1 MCLDTLSQALR
12 VSEQASGL
20 QGKGGGGGR
29 GGQAKDL
36 RLNREPGHRLPL
48 ILTRRLPSLQATRAF
63 PIYSVTS

>member
-20 QGKGGGGGR
+20 QVKGGEGGGGG
-29 GGQAKDL
+29 GLQAKDL

-48 ILTRRLPSLQATRAF
+48 ILTRRLPSL
-63 PIYSVTS
+63 

>member
-20 QGKGGGGGR
+20 QGKGGGGG

-36 RLNREPGHRLPL
+36 RLNREPGHRLTL
-48 ILTRRLPSLQATRAF
+48 ILTRRLPSL
-63 PIYSVTS
+63 